1 MKQTKKP
8 IIRMIGRYSG
18 RVCIVTVQYA
28 DKTIERIRLD
38 FDKSGRRIR
47 SVTETAEHI
56 EHFPTLYK
64 GWRAAS

>member
-1 MKQTKKP
+1 MKYNGKSV
-8 IIRMIGRYSG
+8 IRMIGRYSG

-38 FDKSGRRIR
+38 FDKSGRRIH

-56 EHFPTLYK
+56 EHFPTLYE

>member
-1 MKQTKKP
+1 MTYNGKP

-18 RVCIVTVQYA
+18 RVCIIIVQYD

-38 FDKSGRRIR
+38 FDKNGRRIR
-47 SVTETAEHI
+47 SVTEAAEHI
-56 EHFPTLYK
+56 EQFPTLYE